1 MYILSNGVKVTEKTH
16 RKICELIKREGG
28 ECIYFLNIETGELIE
43 VDCNKKEEVE
53 KFKNKSHLVDLPKVG
68 EGERIK
74 WIKKFFGDLYSV
86 NILDDPERLQK
97 ALEEKAPMEKL
108 ERIIEEDSSGWV
120 HGWVQYQHNMLSE
133 KIEEWIKSPPLNGQD
148 DLDFWYEDDC
158 AACEFIKKMEKEKRS
173 VDLNEVR
180 DILDDPGADDEK

>member
-16 RKICELIKREGG
+16 QKICKVIKKEEAERV
-28 ECIYFLNIETGELIE
+28 YFLNMETGKLVESALE
-43 VDCNKKEEVE
+43 NKKEIKEL
-53 KFKNKSHLVDLPKVG
+53 KSKSHLVDLPKVG

-180 DILDDPGADDEK
+180 DILDDSDIDDEK